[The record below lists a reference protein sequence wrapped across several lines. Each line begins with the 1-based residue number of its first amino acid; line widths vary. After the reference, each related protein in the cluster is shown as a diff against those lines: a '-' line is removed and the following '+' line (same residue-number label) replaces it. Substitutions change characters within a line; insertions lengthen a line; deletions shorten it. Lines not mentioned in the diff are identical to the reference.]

1 MAGKPGKEL
10 AVEAAIS
17 LKGCEFVP
25 ALASFGA
32 PLDPETDLPVSFPA
46 SRSVLKPS
54 AALGDDY
61 Q

>member
-1 MAGKPGKEL
+1 M
-10 AVEAAIS
+10 EAAIS
-17 LKGCEFVP
+17 LKGCEFVS

-61 Q
+61 E